1 MSRQD
6 ANAAFALSSFL
17 QGTNATYIDEI
28 YARYEND
35 PSSVDSEW
43 QEFFKSLKDTP
54 SDVRKN
60 AEGPSWAKSNWP
72 VTPQDDLTS
81 ALDGNWV
88 EVEKVV
94 GKKLASKA
102 QDAGGELAS
111 TDVHQATRDSVRALM
126 LIRAYRMRGHFH
138 AKLDPLGIEAPRDR
152 EELDPRSYGFTEAD
166 FDRKIFLDHVLGL
179 DQLVEDRSASF
190 ARERDFLVRTLDAL
204 LNPGF
209 LRGVGDVHE
218 LDAERLAVGALAD
231 HDDLAQGA
239 VFETEHV
246 IEENPPV
253 EIGFGEA
260 IGARVEF
267 FAITRRLD
275 TERIELGVEMS
286 AHPVG
291 ANQHQCAH
299 RIARGLMHVG

>member
-54 SDVRKN
+54 ADVRKN
-60 AEGPSWAKSNWP
+60 AEGPSWARSNWP

-94 GKKLASKA
+94 GKKLAAKA
-102 QDAGGELAS
+102 QDAGSELAS

-166 FDRKIFLDHVLGL
+166 FDRKIFFDHVLGL
-179 DQLVEDRSASF
+179 KYAPVAESVGTSRATQLWDAVVRQAASRSVPRIQGRLGQSRRRRRLRRRQISPRRVIGPRVRQQQDPPVVDRQPVASGNRRSGG
-190 ARERDFLVRTLDAL
+190 AR
-204 LNPGF
+204 
-209 LRGVGDVHE
+209 
-218 LDAERLAVGALAD
+218 
-231 HDDLAQGA
+231 QGA
-239 VFETEHV
+239 DRKSV
-246 IEENPPV
+246 
-253 EIGFGEA
+253 
-260 IGARVEF
+260 
-267 FAITRRLD
+267 
-275 TERIELGVEMS
+275 
-286 AHPVG
+286 
-291 ANQHQCAH
+291 
-299 RIARGLMHVG
+299 